1 MTGLLSGVR
10 VVELG
15 GLGPAA
21 WTCTFLSDMG
31 AEVLRVDQPGRT
43 DLDFTE
49 NWMRGRARLEID
61 LKESAG
67 RERIKD
73 LVARA
78 DVIIDPFRPG
88 VAERLGLGPDEL
100 TADNGRLIYGR
111 LTGWGQD
118 GPYARVAGHDGNF
131 IATAGVLSTIGP
143 ADRPPIAPLYYAG
156 DWASGTMPLLAGVL
170 AALYERE
177 RSGRGQVI
185 DAAMVDG
192 AAMMLMQVLA
202 LRDRGAWTDARQS
215 NQLDGAPWFHHT
227 YRTLDDRYMIV
238 AAIEHKFRRRVRE
251 TLGLSEKVALDEP
264 DRWVADGQRVAEVFA
279 TRTQAEWEEIFAG
292 VDACVSP
299 VRELSDLESEPHL
312 LARGVYQ
319 RIDGKLHPAPTPRFS
334 RTPSSIHPQLD
345 AEDLIGR
352 WRTTLEDHR

>member
-1 MTGLLSGVR
+1 MTGVLTGVR

-31 AEVLRVDQPGRT
+31 AEVLRIDQPGRT

-61 LKESAG
+61 LKDRAG
-67 RERIKD
+67 RDRVKE
-73 LVARA
+73 LVDRA
-78 DVIIDPFRPG
+78 DILIDPFRPG
-88 VAERLGLGPDEL
+88 VTERLGLGPAEFL
-100 TADNGRLIYGR
+100 ADNDRLIYGR

-118 GPYARVAGHDGNF
+118 GPYARTAGHDGNF
-131 IATAGVLSTIGP
+131 IATAGILATIGP
-143 ADRPPIAPLYYAG
+143 ADLPPSAPLYYAG
-156 DWASGTMPLLAGVL
+156 DWASGTMLLLVGLL

-177 RSGRGQVI
+177 HSGRGQVI

-202 LRDRGAWTDARQS
+202 MRDRGAWTDARQA
-215 NQLDGAPWFHHT
+215 NQLDGAPWFNHT
-227 YRTLDDRYMIV
+227 YRTLDDRYMV
-238 AAIEHKFRRRVRE
+238 VVAIEPKFRRLVRE
-251 TLGLSEKVALDEP
+251 TLGLTEQIALDEP
-264 DRWVADGQRVAEVFA
+264 ERWAADRGRVAEIFA
-279 TRTQAEWEEIFAG
+279 TRRQAEWETVFAS

-299 VRELSDLESEPHL
+299 VRELSHLESEPHL

-319 RIDGKLHPAPTPRFS
+319 RIGGKLHPAPTPRFS
-334 RTPSSIHPQLD
+334 RTPSSIHPPLD
-345 AEDLIGR
+345 AGDLVGR
-352 WRTTLEDHR
+352 WRATGGDHR

>member
-1 MTGLLSGVR
+1 MTGLLAGVR

-31 AEVLRVDQPGRT
+31 AEVLRIDRPDRT

-49 NWMRGRARLEID
+49 NWMRGRARLEVD
-61 LKESAG
+61 LKEPAS
-67 RERIKD
+67 RDRVKE
-73 LVARA
+73 LVRRA
-78 DVIIDPFRPG
+78 DILIDPFRPG
-88 VAERLGLGPDEL
+88 VTERLGLGPEDVM
-100 TADNGRLIYGR
+100 ADNNRLIYGR
-111 LTGWGQD
+111 LTGWGQG
-118 GPYARVAGHDGNF
+118 GPYAKTAGHDGNF
-131 IATAGVLSTIGP
+131 IATAGILATLGP

-156 DWASGTMPLLAGVL
+156 DWASGTMPLLVGLL

-177 RSGRGQVI
+177 RSGRGQVV

-202 LRDRGAWTDARQS
+202 LRDRGVWTDARQA
-215 NQLDGAPWFHHT
+215 NQLDGAPWFNHT
-227 YRTLDDRYMIV
+227 YRTLGDRYMAV
-238 AAIEHKFRRRVRE
+238 VAIEPKFRRLVRE
-251 TLGLSEKVALDEP
+251 TLGLTEQIALDEP
-264 DRWVADGQRVAEVFA
+264 DRWAVDRERVAEVFA
-279 TRTQAEWEEIFAG
+279 SRTQDEWEKVFAG

-334 RTPSSIHPQLD
+334 RTPSSIHPPLD
-345 AEDLIGR
+345 SADLVGR
-352 WRTTLEDHR
+352 WLATRRDHR